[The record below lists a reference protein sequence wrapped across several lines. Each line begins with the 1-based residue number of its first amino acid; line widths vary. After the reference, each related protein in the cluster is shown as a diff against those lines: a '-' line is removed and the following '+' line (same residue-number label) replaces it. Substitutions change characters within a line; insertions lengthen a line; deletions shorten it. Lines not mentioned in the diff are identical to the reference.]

1 MAWKIRKQE
10 HMSGQKRFR
19 KVAVLMGGPSS
30 EREVSLRSGA
40 AVVNAL
46 RGAGYEVCDVRVGED
61 ARFDLPAGVEAAFVA
76 MHGKFGEDG
85 TVQRLLRERGIP
97 HTGSSP
103 EACARSF
110 DKSKSKPVIAAA
122 GIPTPDGKEAGGFA
136 VLDMADFQGTSVM
149 NECDGEVPWTR
160 THEFKHFTPELSFE
174 RTVIFREYSFDP
186 GSEDDLYYPVRT
198 AADLA
203 IHAKYIKEAA
213 GVPHVH
219 FGGRPFLERFSSS
232 DETPTTKWSHSS
244 RERSRMRKCP

>member
-1 MAWKIRKQE
+1 MSEINVRQATAAEAGRIAGFNRAMAMETEGLALDEQTVASGVVALLGHPERGFYLVAELTARGGIELVERQAIRRVLDEQSQALQQDS
-10 HMSGQKRFR
+10 SG
-19 KVAVLMGGPSS
+19 VAV
-30 EREVSLRSGA
+30 
-40 AVVNAL
+40 
-46 RGAGYEVCDVRVGED
+46 
-61 ARFDLPAGVEAAFVA
+61 
-76 MHGKFGEDG
+76 GK
-85 TVQRLLRERGIP
+85 LLR
-97 HTGSSP
+97 
-103 EACARSF
+103 A
-110 DKSKSKPVIAAA
+110 DVI
-122 GIPTPDGKEAGGFA
+122 GVLETTPDGKEAGGFA

-219 FGGRPFLERFSSS
+219 FGGRLGAYAYLDMENTVSTALEQY
-232 DETPTTKWSHSS
+232 
-244 RERSRMRKCP
+244 ERLRAEGGSAPGGA